1 MDKYF
6 NVVDIFIDC
15 NKSSDAIKKEISDVL
30 YHRKDINQE
39 YINQEY
45 INNTFADLDKR
56 YKNKCP
62 PPQVVAQVPTQ
73 VPVSS
78 TRVPILIQPLPVI
91 TETDNKKKLYQDS
104 IILKHLFESKNNQNI
119 FIFICIFICTLI
131 NGISIWQ
138 CIEKQKNELSDYKKN
153 IINGMIGLSISGIML
168 FLGIIIT
175 MVMCYKIVTN
185 YVEIIFI
192 FLLISTISNLILIF
206 ILISNT
212 NSGLDSNSDSDSN
225 YN

>member
-1 MDKYF
+1 MKKYF
-6 NVVDIFIDC
+6 NVADNFIDC
-15 NKSSDAIKKEISDVL
+15 NKSSDTIKKEISDVL
-30 YHRKDINQE
+30 YNRKD
-39 YINQEY
+39 INQEY
-45 INNTFADLDKR
+45 INNTFADLDQK
-56 YKNKCP
+56 YKNKCEHL
-62 PPQVVAQVPTQ
+62 AQVPTQ
-73 VPVSS
+73 VLAPVQVPVSS
-78 TRVPILIQPLPVI
+78 TPVLIQPLPLPVI
-91 TETDNKKKLYQDS
+91 TETDNKKKLCQDS

-212 NSGLDSNSDSDSN
+212 NTNSGLDSNSDSN